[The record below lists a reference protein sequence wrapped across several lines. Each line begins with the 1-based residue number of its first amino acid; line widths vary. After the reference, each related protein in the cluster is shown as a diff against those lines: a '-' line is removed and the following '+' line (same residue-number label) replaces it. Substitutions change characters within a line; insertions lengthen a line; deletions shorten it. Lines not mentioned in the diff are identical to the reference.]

1 MNRKVRVLT
10 LIVAM
15 AVLTGGGLVT
25 RAADWLPWGRSN
37 AAPTPAEAPAVAQQ
51 ASSATPT
58 SGADGLPSF
67 ADIASRA
74 EPAVVNIS
82 TSQTV
87 KNEGMRGFGP
97 PGQGPSPFGP
107 NGPNDPF
114 EEFFR
119 RFAPQMPK
127 SYKQRSLGSGFLIST
142 DGMIVTNNHVVEHAD
157 EILVKLSGSD
167 HQYKAKVLGTDPKT
181 DVALVKIEPKGD
193 IPVLKLGDSTN
204 LRVGDWVV
212 AIGNPFGLEHTVTAG
227 IVSAKGRAIGQGPY
241 DDFIQTDASINPGN
255 SGGPLLNLQG
265 DVIGINSS
273 IFSESGGNMGIGFA
287 IPSSLARS
295 IVDQLRTQ
303 GKVVRGWLGV
313 MIQDVTED
321 LASSFKL
328 SDPHGALV
336 SGVKEGGPGA
346 QAGLERGDI
355 IVEFDGKPIKSSH
368 ELPTLVAATPL
379 GKEVDIKILRE
390 GKDKTL
396 HAKVA
401 EMPRDGEAAADES
414 GESSGEKLGL
424 TVVPVTPDVAREL
437 GIEAGTGVLVRAVKS
452 GSVAEDA
459 GLQPGDVILEV
470 NRKAVKSVEAFKDAV
485 GGGKKGESLL
495 FLVRRGDST
504 VFLAL
509 KR

>member
-119 RFAPQMPK
+119 RYAPQMPK

-193 IPVLKLGDSTN
+193 IPVLRLGDS
-204 LRVGDWVV
+204 D
-212 AIGNPFGLEHTVTAG
+212 
-227 IVSAKGRAIGQGPY
+227 
-241 DDFIQTDASINPGN
+241 
-255 SGGPLLNLQG
+255 
-265 DVIGINSS
+265 
-273 IFSESGGNMGIGFA
+273 
-287 IPSSLARS
+287 
-295 IVDQLRTQ
+295 
-303 GKVVRGWLGV
+303 
-313 MIQDVTED
+313 
-321 LASSFKL
+321 
-328 SDPHGALV
+328 
-336 SGVKEGGPGA
+336 
-346 QAGLERGDI
+346 
-355 IVEFDGKPIKSSH
+355 
-368 ELPTLVAATPL
+368 
-379 GKEVDIKILRE
+379 
-390 GKDKTL
+390 
-396 HAKVA
+396 
-401 EMPRDGEAAADES
+401 
-414 GESSGEKLGL
+414 
-424 TVVPVTPDVAREL
+424 
-437 GIEAGTGVLVRAVKS
+437 
-452 GSVAEDA
+452 
-459 GLQPGDVILEV
+459 
-470 NRKAVKSVEAFKDAV
+470 
-485 GGGKKGESLL
+485 
-495 FLVRRGDST
+495 
-504 VFLAL
+504 
-509 KR
+509 